1 MDKFKNKFY
10 QFPHKVG
17 TVSKYFVKSPL
28 VLTLVLYTF
37 GETVSNS

>member
-1 MDKFKNKFY
+1 MDKLKNKFY

-17 TVSKYFVKSPL
+17 TVSKYFVN